1 MSDLNNI
8 PVFPKRDAVHSLV
21 PPNIHDAIR
30 SLVPGV
36 GYSIEDNDLRW
47 EEEYSDIASE
57 VPEGRP
63 TISEIEDELARLT
76 DEWNSLEYARQRVQA
91 YPPIG
96 DQLDALFHAG
106 VFPEDM
112 AAQLQAVKDEY
123 PKGG

>member
-1 MSDLNNI
+1 MIRQAPD
-8 PVFPKRDAVHSLV
+8 F
-21 PPNIHDAIR
+21 HDAIQ
-30 SLVPGV
+30 SLAPGA
-36 GYSIEDNDLRW
+36 GYIVTNPPDLDSIVW
-47 EEEYSDIASE
+47 A
-57 VPEGRP
+57 
-63 TISEIEDELARLT
+63 DELPEPEENEPRIGPLDPVDPIPYKPTPAEIAAEFNRLT
-76 DEWNSLEYARQRVQA
+76 DEYEAGEYARKRELA